1 VAPLIRLR
9 VRSLS
14 TLAHRSL
21 INIDVPI
28 LADDIASVAQH
39 GQVREP
45 AILPSITARKHLSQ

>member
-1 VAPLIRLR
+1 V
-9 VRSLS
+9 
-14 TLAHRSL
+14 AHRSL